1 MSAATAGSVVNFYE
15 KRAKVTHGRLNKARA
30 DWLLSST
37 FREWNRSRF
46 SLLAVTQTHSEMG
59 SCITGLQICR
69 RVPENQSGLV
79 GLGPQQEL
87 ATPILPCLHPSWDL
101 EPHRCLFQPGW
112 TSTLLG
118 MTSGWFSGLG
128 PAGLLL
134 RV

>member
-15 KRAKVTHGRLNKARA
+15 KRAKVTHGCLSKARA

-37 FREWNRSRF
+37 FREWNRSCF
-46 SLLAVTQTHSEMG
+46 SLPAVTQTHSEMG
-59 SCITGLQICR
+59 SCITGLQSCR
-69 RVPENQSGLV
+69 RVPENRWSASA
-79 GLGPQQEL
+79 PSRSW
-87 ATPILPCLHPSWDL
+87 PILPCLHPSWDL
-101 EPHRCLFQPGW
+101 EPHQCFFQPGW